1 MIDEE
6 ERQATTRSDEKNR
19 GNEEGGSGT
28 GLGRRGRVQCL
39 LDTTST
45 LSIATLVSMTLRHL
59 SDDSRL
65 VALRLCC

>member
-19 GNEEGGSGT
+19 GNEEGVVVQDSGE
-28 GLGRRGRVQCL
+28 GGGQCL
-39 LDTTST
+39 LDTAST

-59 SDDSRL
+59 SADSRL